1 MKLKTK
7 LLIISIFCFATS
19 YGQYNISL
27 TINGLQ
33 NERVYLAYYF
43 GDKNYVVD
51 TVLLDKQG
59 RGIFTGSNTLDEGI
73 YLIVLPSRN
82 YFDIIIDE
90 DQHFALE
97 TDTSSDIRTMIRKLE
112 IEGSEANKEFREYQ
126 VFMFDKTKEAHL
138 LRVTSMDKTISEKR
152 RNKATSDLEKANKEI
167 IDKQNKIISYGS
179 EKLLSQMLK
188 AFGDP
193 EVPAYS
199 STFNGQYVDSLF
211 QYNYYKDNYFEN
223 VDFSDRRL
231 LKTPVYHTRLV
242 RFFDQIV
249 SPNPDSIISASERLL
264 NKTEGNAEMFQ
275 YTLQFIF
282 NKFNQSKIMGHD
294 KVTVHLADNYY
305 LNGKAIWTDEAY
317 LEKLKDRVDKMRPNI
332 IGSVAP
338 RLDKAQTPEGMF
350 YPLHS
355 LNSKIIALVFWEPE
369 CGHCKKEIPQMV
381 EIFNKY
387 HQKGFHVYAFYTQSN
402 LTEWKT
408 SINKLGME
416 NFINVY
422 DPFNFTSFRDT
433 YDVYSTPTLYLLDE
447 NFKILA
453 KRISLESLEEFLE
466 DRLK

>member
-1 MKLKTK
+1 MRSKLR
-7 LLIISIFCFATS
+7 LLIISILCFTTL
-19 YGQYNISL
+19 YGQYNISV

-33 NERVYLAYYF
+33 DKEIFLAYYF

-51 TVLLDKQG
+51 TLRLDKKG
-59 RGIFTGSNTLDEGI
+59 RGIFTGSNHLDEGI

-97 TDTSSDIRTMIRKLE
+97 TDTSSDIRTMVRKLK
-112 IEGSEANKEFREYQ
+112 IEGSEANSEFREYQ

-138 LRVTSMDKTISEKR
+138 LKVTSGDKTVSEKR
-152 RNKATSDLEKANKEI
+152 RKKAKSDLEKVNKEI
-167 IDKQNKIISYGS
+167 LDKQNEIISLGS
-179 EKLLSQMLK
+179 NKLLSQMIK

-193 EVPAYS
+193 EVPAYGT
-199 STFNGQYVDSLF
+199 TFNGRQVDSLF

-223 VDFSDRRL
+223 VDFSDKRL

-242 RFFDQIV
+242 RFFDQVV
-249 SPNPDSIISASERLL
+249 SPNPDSVISASKRLL
-264 NKTEGNAEMFQ
+264 NMTEGCAEMFQ
-275 YTLQFIF
+275 YTLQFVF
-282 NKFNQSKIMGHD
+282 NKFSQSKIMGHD
-294 KVTVHLADNYY
+294 KVTVYLADNYY
-305 LNGKAIWTDEAY
+305 LNGKATWADEEY
-317 LEKLKDRVDKMRPNI
+317 ISKLKDRVDKMRPNV
-332 IGSVAP
+332 IGADAP
-338 RLDKAQTPEGMF
+338 RLDKAQTPDGMF
-350 YPLHS
+350 YPLHL

-408 SINKLGME
+408 SISKLGME
-416 NFINVY
+416 NFVNVY

-447 NFKILA
+447 DFKILA